1 MFLRRNRKSDGQ
13 RAKVSFAPL
22 NVLTDAHV
30 DGTDPLTPAPLPQ
43 GGEGRVVES
52 LCSLGQRGEGRII
65 ENLSWL
71 GQKGEGK
78 AKLASLALLIAAL
91 LLSLILPAPLQAG
104 KKKADVAAPTTLGPN
119 QRSFDV
125 TKIVWPSPPDIP
137 RLAFKMIYTGQKIDW
152 AGLQSNQKPKQSWMD
167 RLAGEQQ
174 DRQVKDAQ
182 QKVGFQLIRVY
193 GVAADSQGNI
203 YAADQAVAAIFIFP
217 QAEGGKVQL
226 IKNGQD
232 AHLPMIACLAIDD
245 DDRLFVTD
253 IKLHHVLVF
262 NAKHE
267 PIAQFGG
274 GDLIAPAGIAIDTTN
289 RFAYVVD
296 TQQDQVL
303 VYDAD
308 KYTLLRR
315 IGTGEKAAP
324 LDQSGQFRAS

>member
-137 RLAFKMIYTGQKIDW
+137 ARCLQDDLARVRRLTGRGCK
-152 AGLQSNQKPKQSWMD
+152 ATKSRSNRGWIAWPVNS
-167 RLAGEQQ
+167 LT
-174 DRQVKDAQ
+174 
-182 QKVGFQLIRVY
+182 
-193 GVAADSQGNI
+193 
-203 YAADQAVAAIFIFP
+203 
-217 QAEGGKVQL
+217 GK
-226 IKNGQD
+226 
-232 AHLPMIACLAIDD
+232 
-245 DDRLFVTD
+245 
-253 IKLHHVLVF
+253 
-262 NAKHE
+262 
-267 PIAQFGG
+267 
-274 GDLIAPAGIAIDTTN
+274 
-289 RFAYVVD
+289 
-296 TQQDQVL
+296 
-303 VYDAD
+303 
-308 KYTLLRR
+308 
-315 IGTGEKAAP
+315 
-324 LDQSGQFRAS
+324 